1 MGNEKPRRSGAK
13 VGLTREECPQTGE
26 GLRSRLLHT
35 EHGRKLR
42 HLFQLGPRLP
52 LVPALF
58 ELLLAASSD
67 PARLSVRWF
76 SGLPGKCSAQ
86 NQRICSGPLR
96 IS

>member
-1 MGNEKPRRSGAK
+1 MGYQLRLATKSPAEARLSWLGITPRSGYA
-13 VGLTREECPQTGE
+13 CW
-26 GLRSRLLHT
+26 
-35 EHGRKLR
+35 HGRKLG
-42 HLFQLGPRLP
+42 HLFQLGPCLP
-52 LVPALF
+52 LAPALF

-76 SGLPGKCSAQ
+76 SGLPGKCRAQ